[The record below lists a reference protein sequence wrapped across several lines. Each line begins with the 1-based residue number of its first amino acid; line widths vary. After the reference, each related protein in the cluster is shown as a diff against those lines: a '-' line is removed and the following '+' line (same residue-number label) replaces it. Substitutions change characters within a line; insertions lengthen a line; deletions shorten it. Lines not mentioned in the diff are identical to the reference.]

1 MMHFPPNPL
10 FTPSFHKISE
20 SGKIFFTFG
29 KFSFHP
35 PKFLTTFFLFLVIPS
50 DFLIFSPIFTKTLHF
65 PPVSENCFFPLF
77 AKFPY
82 DFVEFSVFHMLCVFF
97 VFPL

>member
-35 PKFLTTFFLFLVIPS
+35 PKFLTTFFLFFSHSLRFS
-50 DFLIFSPIFTKTLHF
+50 NFLTNFHKNATF
-65 PPVSENCFFPLF
+65 PPVSEYCFFPLF